1 MHKVAHRW
9 EPVSLSSLI
18 FCCSDKKHRIRQRTP
33 AQGRLRAAQGGS
45 LQGMSLVPSP
55 KQHQW
60 SAWSARLWQQV
71 QVLEPME
78 LTGERGANHAT
89 AWEGRNGRKG
99 GSMILQTWSTYD
111 VPATIQGTKAQRRT
125 KGRAGE
131 QPTQCSHCR
140 VLGLWRM

>member
-55 KQHQW
+55 KQHQR

-99 GSMILQTWSTYD
+99 GSMILQIG
-111 VPATIQGTKAQRRT
+111 VPTMCLPPFKVPRLRGKP
-125 KGRAGE
+125 RAG
-131 QPTQCSHCR
+131 QGSSLLSAATA
-140 VLGLWRM
+140 GF